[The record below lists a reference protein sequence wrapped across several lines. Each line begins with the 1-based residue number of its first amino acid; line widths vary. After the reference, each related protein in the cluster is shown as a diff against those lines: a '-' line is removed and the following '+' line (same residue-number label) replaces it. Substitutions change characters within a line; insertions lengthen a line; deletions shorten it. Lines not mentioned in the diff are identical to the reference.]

1 MRRVR
6 VEKIAI
12 ESGLLDRA
20 KRAASAAGYSSVEEF
35 VAHCIENE
43 LKKIETDRS
52 ERQVADQL
60 RGLGYIE

>member
-1 MRRVR
+1 MGTV
-6 VEKIAI
+6 KI

-20 KRAASAAGYSSVEEF
+20 RRAVAAAGYSSVEEF

-43 LKKIETDRS
+43 LKKVEAAAAES
-52 ERQVADQL
+52 QVADQL